1 MCIRDSS
8 FSVFHTHTHIH
19 THTHTESLVHIV
31 GKDYSLLHAAPIVS
45 VFVLDHEGVPIP
57 DPNEVKAQ
65 LVPEPDN
72 RSPHLAVI
80 CTQEQIKM
88 VTLPGFKQRRK
99 EKVSDSMHEKILK
112 AWIVRVKVA
121 ATPVGAH
128 RDWNP
133 AMVVLTS
140 AGNLLTYSLP
150 DLRPCYEQEEV
161 ISPSDQK

>member
-1 MCIRDSS
+1 M
-8 FSVFHTHTHIH
+8 
-19 THTHTESLVHIV
+19 HIV